1 MQIIRR
7 KELVAILNE
16 NKDLLDTVKEIMLFH
31 MNQLPHFLLGT
42 DAEVL
47 DKKVHEVPEVN
58 PNLVAPRFQP
68 IIHDRYR
75 QFTR

>member
-1 MQIIRR
+1 MQIIKR
-7 KELVAILNE
+7 KELAAILNE
-16 NKDLLDTVKEIMLFH
+16 NKDLLGTVKEIVLFH
-31 MNQLPHFLLGT
+31 MNQLPRFLLGT
-42 DAEVL
+42 DTRVL
-47 DKKVHEVPEVN
+47 DKKVHEAPEVN

>member
-1 MQIIRR
+1 MQIIKR

-16 NKDLLDTVKEIMLFH
+16 NKDLLGSVKEILLFH
-31 MNQLPHFLLGT
+31 MNQLPRFLLGT
-42 DAEVL
+42 GAGVL
-47 DKKVHEVPEVN
+47 DNKVYKTPEMN
-58 PNLVAPRFQP
+58 PNLVSPKYQP

>member
-1 MQIIRR
+1 MQIIKR

-16 NKDLLDTVKEIMLFH
+16 NKDLLGTVKEILLFH
-31 MNQLPHFLLGT
+31 MNQLPRFLLGT
-42 DAEVL
+42 DTGVL
-47 DKKVHEVPEVN
+47 DKVHEIPEVN

-75 QFTR
+75 QLTR